1 MTVTIGRRELLV
13 ALGGAAAWPLAA
25 RAQQRAMPVVGV
37 LDPRSPDTFG
47 EGYRALRQGLR
58 EAGYVE
64 GANVAI
70 EYRWADNQTDQLPVL
85 AADLVRREVAAIIAT
100 GGLSPALAAKAATK
114 IIPIVFVVSED
125 PAGLGLVDSLAR
137 PGGNLTGVNFFA
149 GELTAKRLELL
160 RTLVPGIA
168 RVAVLVNPASTSETE
183 STVRDAQSAA
193 HAIGLQI
200 QVFTAST
207 SREIDEV
214 FAAFVRERHD
224 SLLTGPS
231 PFFTARRFQLTHLA
245 TRHAIPAIYT
255 GRQYTEVGG
264 LMSYGASLTD
274 AYRQMGVYA
283 GHILKGTKPADL
295 PVVQSSKFELV
306 INASTARMLGLTVPD
321 KLLATADEVI
331 E

>member
-1 MTVTIGRRELLV
+1 MRRRAFITL
-13 ALGGAAAWPLAA
+13 LGGAAAWPLAV
-25 RAQQRAMPVVGV
+25 RAQQPAIPVIGV
-37 LDPRSPDTFG
+37 LDPRSPDTFV

-168 RVAVLVNPASTSETE
+168 RVAVLVNPASTSDGTRCQGRHRRDRTYVPRLRCHCA
-183 STVRDAQSAA
+183 SIVRKQ
-193 HAIGLQI
+193 
-200 QVFTAST
+200 
-207 SREIDEV
+207 
-214 FAAFVRERHD
+214 
-224 SLLTGPS
+224 
-231 PFFTARRFQLTHLA
+231 
-245 TRHAIPAIYT
+245 
-255 GRQYTEVGG
+255 
-264 LMSYGASLTD
+264 
-274 AYRQMGVYA
+274 
-283 GHILKGTKPADL
+283 
-295 PVVQSSKFELV
+295 
-306 INASTARMLGLTVPD
+306 
-321 KLLATADEVI
+321 
-331 E
+331 

>member
-85 AADLVRREVAAIIAT
+85 AADLVRRGVAAIIAT
-100 GGLSPALAAKAATK
+100 GGLSPALAAKEATK
-114 IIPIVFVVSED
+114 IIPTVFIAAED
-125 PAGLGLVDSLAR
+125 PVRLGLVDSLAR

-207 SREIDEV
+207 SHEIDEV

-274 AYRQMGVYA
+274 AYRQIGVYA

-295 PVVQSSKFELV
+295 PVVQSSKLELV
-306 INASTARMLGLTVPD
+306 INAQAARCSVSPCLQRCSRSPTR
-321 KLLATADEVI
+321 
-331 E
+331 